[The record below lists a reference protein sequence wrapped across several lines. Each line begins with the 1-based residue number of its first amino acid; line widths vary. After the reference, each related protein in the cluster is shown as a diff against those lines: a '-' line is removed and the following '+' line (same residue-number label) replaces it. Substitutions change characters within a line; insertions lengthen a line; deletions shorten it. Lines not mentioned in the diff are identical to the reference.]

1 MFKVNS
7 KLFLARKTS
16 VILRYYQILLKT
28 PVTLSKKITTATRYL
43 WRTSADVSIDISV
56 DISVDTRPILDLV
69 LVEYRPI
76 VHLMSVDVSITILY
90 RSTIGYISVDCRS
103 SLGRYS
109 THISIE
115 YRQMHAHQ
123 LKNAFFCS
131 MYILQVAGCRSKW
144 PV

>member
-7 KLFLARKTS
+7 KIFLARKTS
-16 VILRYYQILLKT
+16 VILRYDQILLKT
-28 PVTLSKKITTATRYL
+28 PVTLSKKKKITTTTRY
-43 WRTSADVSIDISV
+43 WGASTDVSIDISV

-76 VHLMSVDVSITILY
+76 AHLMSVDVSITILY

-103 SLGRYS
+103 SVGRYS
-109 THISIE
+109 TDISIE
-115 YRQMHAHQ
+115 YRQMHARQ

-131 MYILQVAGCRSKW
+131 MYILKIAGCRSK
-144 PV
+144 

>member
-7 KLFLARKTS
+7 KIFLARKTS
-16 VILRYYQILLKT
+16 VILRYDQILLKT
-28 PVTLSKKITTATRYL
+28 PVTLGKKITTATRYL
-43 WRTSADVSIDISV
+43 WGASTDVSIDISV

-103 SLGRYS
+103 SVGRYS
-109 THISIE
+109 TDISIE
-115 YRQMHAHQ
+115 YRQMHARQ

-131 MYILQVAGCRSKW
+131 MYILKIAGCRSK
-144 PV
+144 